1 MRKLRKALCSMPDT
15 GSSVSL
21 CPSGKAWKEGMKE
34 KVVLEAVNGLV
45 SEGEWMSDSSFSR
58 SKEKYSR
65 VVS

>member
-1 MRKLRKALCSMPDT
+1 
-15 GSSVSL
+15 
-21 CPSGKAWKEGMKE
+21 MKE